1 MEKDKNIK
9 YWNLETFDCIKVLEF
24 DHPRD
29 LFELEFYSDGYLL
42 SCFRNKTKKL
52 CHKQTILSLIST
64 FTAHTYSLCCI

>member
-29 LFELEFYSDGYLL
+29 LFGFEFTSDGYLL
-42 SCFRNKTKKL
+42 SCSGAKQSNYGKKKKIFR
-52 CHKQTILSLIST
+52 
-64 FTAHTYSLCCI
+64 